1 MIKVALMGHGVV
13 GSGVAEILEEKA
25 SSLCQKAGDDLYC
38 AKILDLR
45 DFPDTVYADR
55 FTKNFEDIV
64 ADDSIQIVVLRPVSA
79 AGSLLS
85 VQCICVL
92 RPIGL
97 MQSTA
102 F

>member
-45 DFPDTVYADR
+45 DFPDHR
-55 FTKNFEDIV
+55 FMQTGLPRI
-64 ADDSIQIVVLRPVSA
+64 LRI
-79 AGSLLS
+79 SLQTILFKLS
-85 VQCICVL
+85 
-92 RPIGL
+92 
-97 MQSTA
+97 
-102 F
+102 